1 MTTNPGPLA
10 RFKEIA
16 ADPQTM
22 GVIVQRITDAETPE
36 SLKAIAKAWQVPL
49 GKLAE
54 WITEDSERA
63 GQYANAL
70 RIAGEQRAL
79 EVIEIADSATPENV
93 GVKKLQVE
101 ARKWYAGKLARD
113 RFGEMNEVRVTGQVG
128 LVAILSGMPRPGRTF
143 EHDEPAALAG
153 KDVKV
158 LGQVTPAE
166 KIPAQPAEVLT
177 I

>member
-10 RFKEIA
+10 RFKDVV

-22 GVIVQRITDAETPE
+22 GMIVQRITDGETSE
-36 SLKAIAKAWQVPL
+36 SLKQIAKAWQIPL

-63 GQYANAL
+63 QQYANAL

-79 EVIEIADSATPENV
+79 EVIEIADSATPETV
-93 GVKKLQVE
+93 GVRKLQVE
-101 ARKWYAGKLARD
+101 ARKWYAGKLSRD
-113 RFGEMNEVRVTGQVG
+113 RFGEMNEVKVTGQIG
-128 LVAILSGMPRPGRTF
+128 LVAILSGLPRTSRTL
-143 EHDEPAALAG
+143 EHEPVALVG

-158 LGQVTPAE
+158 LGVTPAA
-166 KIPAQPAEVLT
+166 KIPEQPAEIRT